1 MLLMQV
7 EITRLQETHEA
18 VLQQKDAEHTSSI
31 QRLTTQL
38 REKEERL
45 REKDVTLREKGE
57 RERELLAQLQQKEA
71 ELEQRNADITRLQR
85 QVQRNADISKQPGK
99 VDPVSLLSP
108 FSCVCSES

>member
-1 MLLMQV
+1 MQV

-18 VLQQKDAEHTSSI
+18 VLRQKDAEHTSSI

-45 REKDVTLREKGE
+45 REKDVRLREKE
-57 RERELLAQLQQKEA
+57 ESERELMAQLQQKEA
-71 ELEQRNADITRLQR
+71 ELEQRNADITRLQD
-85 QVQRNADISKQPGK
+85 QTQAQRNANISKQPGQ

-108 FSCVCSES
+108 S